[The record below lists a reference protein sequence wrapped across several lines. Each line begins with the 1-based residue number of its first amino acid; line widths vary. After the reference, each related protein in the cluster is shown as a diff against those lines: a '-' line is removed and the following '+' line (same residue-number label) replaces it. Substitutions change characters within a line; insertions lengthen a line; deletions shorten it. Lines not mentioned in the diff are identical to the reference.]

1 MNRHMSAGH
10 TLRYFASAATRRSS
24 AQVEESDDALPS
36 NVFGTN
42 GIPAMPAIQ
51 TSGVFRP
58 PLNQSKGAAEGE
70 YLQEQE
76 EEDLG
81 FVEDDVVETVLNDQ
95 PIRRYDWRKR
105 ATSRLQK
112 NVDLSALPKGYK
124 RRVRKTPAEF
134 ISEKELALRP
144 AVRNYSEKYAVMSA
158 MC

>member
-1 MNRHMSAGH
+1 MTTRSPVTYLARTGSLKCLPFKLLGFSG
-10 TLRYFASAATRRSS
+10 LRSISRRVLQRASTSRSK
-24 AQVEESDDALPS
+24 
-36 NVFGTN
+36 
-42 GIPAMPAIQ
+42 
-51 TSGVFRP
+51 R
-58 PLNQSKGAAEGE
+58 K
-70 YLQEQE
+70 
-76 EEDLG
+76 EDLG